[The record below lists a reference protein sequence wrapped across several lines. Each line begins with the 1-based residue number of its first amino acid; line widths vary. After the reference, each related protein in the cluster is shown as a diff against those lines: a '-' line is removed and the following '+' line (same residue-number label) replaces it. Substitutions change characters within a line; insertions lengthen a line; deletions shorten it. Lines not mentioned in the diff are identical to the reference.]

1 MKNLKNKIKLK
12 YIIAGGIVAI
22 IGIILFAIYSYNEH
36 MEYIKNTNPE
46 LARAMTYEEV
56 ADGDEEVEGTNNCV
70 QFDAFFL
77 RDLNGDG
84 YAESIRG
91 TSKEIGKEDTLYME
105 LNVQTAG
112 SLKNAKIT
120 VNGENFYLQTALPKD
135 DELKDNYIGN
145 NIKEIEFN
153 DLANG
158 TQKMLTGIVRSG
170 DYSYSSSKADAIGNN
185 INNYSKVNNVT
196 LTGTYVDE
204 EGQEQEISKTVNF
217 NIDWYGTTRASIYT
231 TSQNKNIED
240 ALDEEN
246 GVVTLNFTVNTQ
258 ETDQE
263 LLLSKNHVEG
273 EIPQLNGYNPTNVEY
288 TGSNAVFNYNAE
300 TRTFTLERTAEVDE
314 EGNVTTSLS
323 RSNSYGIRVIYP
335 IEAYQTLGTET
346 IEIKIPVNTYY
357 EGYNNPNEEF
367 DPDSVNHWKIYSI
380 KTKAT

>member
-1 MKNLKNKIKLK
+1 MRNLKNKVKLK

-135 DELKDNYIGN
+135 DEN
-145 NIKEIEFN
+145 
-153 DLANG
+153 
-158 TQKMLTGIVRSG
+158 
-170 DYSYSSSKADAIGNN
+170 
-185 INNYSKVNNVT
+185 
-196 LTGTYVDE
+196 
-204 EGQEQEISKTVNF
+204 
-217 NIDWYGTTRASIYT
+217 
-231 TSQNKNIED
+231 
-240 ALDEEN
+240 
-246 GVVTLNFTVNTQ
+246 
-258 ETDQE
+258 
-263 LLLSKNHVEG
+263 
-273 EIPQLNGYNPTNVEY
+273 
-288 TGSNAVFNYNAE
+288 
-300 TRTFTLERTAEVDE
+300 
-314 EGNVTTSLS
+314 
-323 RSNSYGIRVIYP
+323 
-335 IEAYQTLGTET
+335 
-346 IEIKIPVNTYY
+346 
-357 EGYNNPNEEF
+357 
-367 DPDSVNHWKIYSI
+367 
-380 KTKAT
+380 

>member
-12 YIIAGGIVAI
+12 YLIAGGIVAI

-56 ADGDEEVEGTNNCV
+56 AEGDEEVEGTNNCV

-91 TSKEIGKEDTLYME
+91 TSKEIGSEDTLYME

-120 VNGENFYLQTALPKD
+120 INGENFYLQTSLPKD
-135 DELKDNYIGN
+135 EQLKDNYIGN

-170 DYSYSSSKADAIGNN
+170 DY
-185 INNYSKVNNVT
+185 
-196 LTGTYVDE
+196 
-204 EGQEQEISKTVNF
+204 
-217 NIDWYGTTRASIYT
+217 
-231 TSQNKNIED
+231 
-240 ALDEEN
+240 
-246 GVVTLNFTVNTQ
+246 
-258 ETDQE
+258 
-263 LLLSKNHVEG
+263 
-273 EIPQLNGYNPTNVEY
+273 
-288 TGSNAVFNYNAE
+288 
-300 TRTFTLERTAEVDE
+300 
-314 EGNVTTSLS
+314 
-323 RSNSYGIRVIYP
+323 
-335 IEAYQTLGTET
+335 
-346 IEIKIPVNTYY
+346 
-357 EGYNNPNEEF
+357 
-367 DPDSVNHWKIYSI
+367 
-380 KTKAT
+380 